1 MCLRKKIVTEGRL
14 RPATRDDATQLVALI
29 DIASRGL
36 LTWVW
41 TQMTVPGQSALEV
54 GRSRIR
60 DREDLPSHFS
70 KWIILENFTDIIGGV
85 AGYAIPAP
93 YNPGDMTGLPSL
105 YAPMLELE
113 ALAAGTWYLMALAV
127 FPEFRRK
134 GHATTMLDFA
144 ERKAM
149 EEGYSRMTIMV
160 NSSNIDALRLYR
172 RRGFREVA
180 TRPYIP
186 FPGSHDIGEWILLE
200 KPLH

>member
-1 MCLRKKIVTEGRL
+1 MTQSRL
-14 RPATRDDATQLVALI
+14 RHANRDDAAQLLALI

-36 LTWVW
+36 LIWVW
-41 TQMTVPGQSALEV
+41 SQMTAQGQSALEI

-70 KWIILENFTDIIGGV
+70 NWTILENSNDVIGGV
-85 AGYAIPAP
+85 AGYPIPTP
-93 YNPGDMTGLPSL
+93 YNPGDIAGLPSL

-134 GHATTMLDFA
+134 GHATAMLAFA
-144 ERKAM
+144 ERKAQ
-149 EEGYSRMTIMV
+149 EEGFARMTIMV
-160 NSSNIDALRLYR
+160 NSSNTDALGLYQR
-172 RRGFREVA
+172 HGFREIA

-186 FPGSHDIGEWILLE
+186 FPGSRDAGQWILLE
-200 KPLH
+200 KQLQKT